1 MDEPA
6 PPTVYRMSLREGGAI
21 ALGGLLVIVGGIIG
35 LGEKAIR
42 NATDPA
48 RAEAIARSIM
58 DYRIPGQVH
67 GLFGINIGSVKMGV
81 VTNAPP
87 TGSPDGLPPSV
98 QSSMSPSISASSI
111 SSSSTAS
118 RGASSVPSHGP
129 SNRLPEGS
137 SDIPTG
143 LAEPSQ
149 PHAGDRTRV
158 ELLVART
165 PLSARSRMNHASN
178 ESDFNLLSLPGV
190 SISYEIQGEFQP
202 MTSRDQPGFLC
213 EVPTLINIEAGHA
226 LLTDSP
232 RPVPAIRYEATIEL
246 DGQNHS
252 IILMA
257 IGQDAKKTAQ
267 QVFESLRCR

>member
-1 MDEPA
+1 MDEPT
-6 PPTVYRMSLREGGAI
+6 PPAVYRMSLLEGGAI
-21 ALGGLLVIVGGIIG
+21 ALGGLLVLVGGIVG
-35 LGEKAIR
+35 LGDKAIR

-58 DYRIPGQVH
+58 DYHIPGQVK

-87 TGSPDGLPPSV
+87 DV
-98 QSSMSPSISASSI
+98 SSSASSGV
-111 SSSSTAS
+111 SSS
-118 RGASSVPSHGP
+118 ASSGVSFGVSSGMSSSLPSLVQ
-129 SNRLPEGS
+129 SNLSFDDSLDGTAKLPDTS
-137 SDIPTG
+137 PQYS
-143 LAEPSQ
+143 
-149 PHAGDRTRV
+149 GDRTRV

-165 PLSARSRMNHASN
+165 PLSARSRMNHASD

-202 MTSRDQPGFLC
+202 ISHRSQPTVLC
-213 EVPTLINIEAGHA
+213 NVPTLINIEEGNAP
-226 LLTDSP
+226 LEDSL
-232 RPVPAIRYEATIEL
+232 RSVPAIRYEATIEL
-246 DGQNHS
+246 DEQNHS

-257 IGQDAKKTAQ
+257 IGQDAKETAE

>member
-1 MDEPA
+1 MNDPMNDPV

-21 ALGGLLVIVGGIIG
+21 ALGGLLVIVGGIVG

-48 RAEAIARSIM
+48 RAEAIARSLM

-81 VTNAPP
+81 VTNAPL
-87 TGSPDGLPPSV
+87 TGSPDVISSV
-98 QSSMSPSISASSI
+98 QSSMSSSGATSIPANG
-111 SSSSTAS
+111 T
-118 RGASSVPSHGP
+118 PDGP
-129 SNRLPEGS
+129 SS
-137 SDIPTG
+137 IPTG
-143 LAEPSQ
+143 VAEPSQ
-149 PHAGDRTRV
+149 TRSGDRTRV

-202 MTSRDQPGFLC
+202 MTSRNRPGFLC
-213 EVPTLINIEAGHA
+213 EVPTLINIEEGNA
-226 LLTDSP
+226 LLADSP

-246 DGQNHS
+246 DEQNHS

-257 IGQDAKKTAQ
+257 IGQDAEETAQ
-267 QVFESLRCR
+267 RVFESLRCR